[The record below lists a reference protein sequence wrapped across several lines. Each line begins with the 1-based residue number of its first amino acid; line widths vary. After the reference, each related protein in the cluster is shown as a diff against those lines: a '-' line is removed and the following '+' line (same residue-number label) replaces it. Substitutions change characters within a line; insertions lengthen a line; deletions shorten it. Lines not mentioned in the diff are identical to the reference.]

1 MSNITIFNFN
11 KFNCFCNTSDPDDTN
26 NNLLENLE
34 LLLNKN
40 KNKKNILDLLLIEIN
55 NILKLDSIQLF
66 NDKNEK
72 LFELNEEQDK
82 IKSLISFPI
91 KRGLNIIGFLLVEK
105 ENNNKEII
113 KNIKSILYLIEDFI

>member
-11 KFNCFCNTSDPDDTN
+11 KFNCFCNTSSKGNTN

-55 NILKLDSIQLF
+55 NNLKLDSIQLF

-72 LFELNEEQDK
+72 IFELNEEQDK

-91 KRGLNIIGFLLVEK
+91 KRGLNLIGFLLIEK

-113 KNIKSILYLIEDFI
+113 KNIKSILHLIEDFI

>member
-11 KFNCFCNTSDPDDTN
+11 KFNCFCNTSSEENTD
-26 NNLLENLE
+26 NNLLEHLE

>member
-11 KFNCFCNTSDPDDTN
+11 KFNCFCNTSSRGN
-26 NNLLENLE
+26 NSDLLEKLE

-91 KRGLNIIGFLLVEK
+91 KRGLNIIGFLIIQK
-105 ENNNKEII
+105 NNNNKEII

>member
-11 KFNCFCNTSDPDDTN
+11 KFNCFCNTSSEEN
-26 NNLLENLE
+26 NNDNLLENLE

-55 NILKLDSIQLF
+55 NNLKLDSIQLF
-66 NDKNEK
+66 NDKNEII
-72 LFELNEEQDK
+72 FELNEEQDK

-91 KRGLNIIGFLLVEK
+91 KRGLNLIGFLVIEK
-105 ENNNKEII
+105 ENNKEII
-113 KNIKSILYLIEDFI
+113 KNIKSILHLIEDFI